1 MKSDP
6 NELEEK
12 GKVCSKTVNGSLKR
26 HNQKLKTLISKFCI
40 LNNKGLVIFNANE
53 RFN

>member
-26 HNQKLKTLISKFCI
+26 HNQKLKTLVRKII
-40 LNNKGLVIFNANE
+40 IPVY
-53 RFN
+53 